1 MSNAFVNV
9 LFLIG
14 ELSTPLIIMAISLSM
29 WRMPP
34 RYGES
39 TGYNTKRSRK
49 SQEAWDYAQNAYGRY
64 ATKAFAL
71 TSAGTF
77 AVWLITFLLDFSDM
91 QGFVAFMAIIAVQ
104 VAVLF
109 GVIAVVERQLNEKFD
124 ENGNPGGE

>member
-9 LFLIG
+9 LFLIS
-14 ELSTPLIIMAISLSM
+14 ELPLPLIMMAFAMSM
-29 WRMPP
+29 RRMPP
-34 RYGES
+34 KYGES

-49 SQEAWDYAQNAYGRY
+49 SQETWDYAQTAYGRC

-77 AVWLITFLLDFSDM
+77 AVWLITFLLDLDDK
-91 QGFVAFMAIIAVQ
+91 QGFVAFMVITAVQ

-109 GVIAVVERQLNEKFD
+109 GVIMTVERQLNEKFD
-124 ENGNPGGE
+124 ENGKPRGG

>member
-14 ELSTPLIIMAISLSM
+14 ELSTPLIIMAISLSI

-49 SQEAWDYAQNAYGRY
+49 SQEAWDYAQTAYGRY
-64 ATKAFAL
+64 ATKAFAV

-77 AVWLITFLLDFSDM
+77 AVWLITFLFDFGET
-91 QGFVAFMAIIAVQ
+91 QEFIVFLTIVTVQ